1 MSNERFSHLKT
12 KYDMK
17 FIAGLS
23 GSYSAGFSVG
33 SGSGVS
39 RSISLG
45 NNSST
50 QKNKH
55 EQIKEK
61 FR

>member
-1 MSNERFSHLKT
+1 
-12 KYDMK
+12 MK
-17 FIAGLS
+17 FIVGLS